1 MRIGI
6 LADSYMPYMSGVSTS
21 IHILA
26 EGLIEEGH
34 EVFIITPKYK
44 GYKVYDKDYD
54 YIKRVSGGI
63 VLPKKGVRFLKY
75 IPFVGRYVR
84 KLKKLNL
91 DIIHFHTELSTGKLA
106 IKARRRLGIPL
117 VYTVHTM
124 YEEYLHFV
132 SKKLAKTFRKPMM
145 RIVKRIMRKHI
156 LNSNE
161 IIVPSQKIK
170 DLMLS
175 YNINR
180 EYNIVPTGIHLD
192 VFKEESHKKED
203 VLNLRKEL
211 GLKED
216 DFVCLFVG
224 RVSLE
229 KGIDKLIDGFKE
241 INKDD
246 IKFVIIGGGPHFKDI
261 KERVEK
267 EGLKDKIIFTGIV
280 PWEDIGLYYQLGD
293 VFLNASISETQGL
306 TYIEALASGQPLIV
320 KYDKVLENVV
330 IDGENGLFF
339 HEVPELTENIL
350 KLYNDKELYN
360 KIKAN
365 TLKSVLKYED
375 KVFVKNV
382 LEVYK
387 KAINQ

>member
-1 MRIGI
+1 
-6 LADSYMPYMSGVSTS
+6 
-21 IHILA
+21 
-26 EGLIEEGH
+26 
-34 EVFIITPKYK
+34 
-44 GYKVYDKDYD
+44 
-54 YIKRVSGGI
+54 
-63 VLPKKGVRFLKY
+63 
-75 IPFVGRYVR
+75 
-84 KLKKLNL
+84 
-91 DIIHFHTELSTGKLA
+91 
-106 IKARRRLGIPL
+106 
-117 VYTVHTM
+117 M

-306 TYIEALASGQPLIV
+306 AYIEALASGQPLIV